1 MAFRAE
7 SNRRTLAPLGLGL
20 ELAPVN
26 TVYDAL
32 IHSVAAAYSVAAN
45 IAERDL
51 FAILK
56 GMVAAESSFNPK
68 AFRAEPQ
75 ISDASRG
82 LMQVLAGT
90 ARALGYLGPL
100 GNDTTRTGG
109 LYTPIISLVLGA
121 KLLAQ
126 NLARARAPKHVIALS
141 AYNAG
146 FSSVAGRTDDAK
158 RTAAGVII
166 NQAYVDKIL
175 LFAREYINIPF
186 PAPAARP
193 LQDVLVEGV

>member
-7 SNRRTLAPLGLGL
+7 LNRRTLAAGLRL

-26 TVYDAL
+26 TLYDSL

-45 IAERDL
+45 TAERDL

-56 GMVAAESSFNPK
+56 GMVAAESAFKPT

-75 ISDASRG
+75 INDASRG
-82 LMQVLAGT
+82 LMQLLAGT
-90 ARALGYLGPL
+90 ARSLGYAGTL
-100 GNDTTRTGG
+100 GNDTTHTGG
-109 LYTPIISLVLGA
+109 LYVPTTSLVLGA

-126 NLARARAPKHVIALS
+126 NLSRARAPKHVIALS

-146 FSSVAGRTDDAK
+146 FSAVAGRTNDAK
-158 RTAAGVII
+158 RNADGSIV

-193 LQDVLVEGV
+193 LQDVLVEGL